1 MRRKGARTR
10 RGDCPVTT
18 QRQRED
24 SGPIK
29 TEADIGVTS
38 EVATSQEMLRNGSG
52 RQELEEPSVLP

>member
-1 MRRKGARTR
+1 M
-10 RGDCPVTT
+10 TT